1 MSKYI
6 GDLLLLY
13 FEYMVN
19 AYKHSATHRKRIVCQ
34 NKTKLSTCNWGVG
47 LIYHFKV
54 VQSKKSVFTQH
65 LQFKYI
71 YVIVKNINREVIW
84 GI

>member
-47 LIYHFKV
+47 LIYHFTV

-65 LQFKYI
+65 LQF
-71 YVIVKNINREVIW
+71 
-84 GI
+84 